1 MNSVITLTLPG
12 ELAFARFASQTA
24 AKAAELFIRTC
35 NGDTDRWEFP
45 HAFELAVSEAFTNA
59 ARYAGGQS
67 APPQPVIITFI
78 LGQQRLTVTVRDS
91 NPPFSTEPPLP
102 DIDCY
107 PEQGFGLHIMR
118 SVMDMV
124 SYRRRNGSN
133 IISMSKQ
140 L

>member
-12 ELAFARFASQTA
+12 EIVFTRFASQTA
-24 AKAAELFIRTC
+24 LKAAEHFISTC
-35 NGDTDRWEFP
+35 SGENVSWEFP

-59 ARYAGGQS
+59 VRYS
-67 APPQPVIITFI
+67 ERHSTPTQPVIITFI
-78 LGQQRLTVTVRDS
+78 LGQQRLTVTVRDT
-91 NPPFSTEPPLP
+91 NPAFTTETPLP
-102 DIDCY
+102 DIDSF
-107 PEQGFGLHIMR
+107 PERGFGLHIIR

-124 SYRRRNGSN
+124 SYRRKNGSN